1 MNLSEKTV
9 ERLLLC
15 RRELLKYRFID
26 KPHIFSNDLARILNI
41 KPEQLRQDFLTAG
54 VSAGSNRNGYDV
66 NLLIEEIEEKVALK
80 QMKKVAFIGDAS
92 LVDVYKN
99 FIDSGLIEFQI
110 TAIFSF
116 NPENKSLHN
125 IPCFTFDK
133 MTEIIPKLNIE
144 IVIVAACAELVK
156 DIVDSLSLCNIK
168 GIINLSSEN
177 ILPGKEMVVE
187 NFDLLSAIE
196 KVNFRLNF
204 NEELKKFKSKAKKL

>member
-1 MNLSEKTV
+1 MLF
-9 ERLLLC
+9 R
-15 RRELLKYRFID
+15 
-26 KPHIFSNDLARILNI
+26 
-41 KPEQLRQDFLTAG
+41 
-54 VSAGSNRNGYDV
+54 
-66 NLLIEEIEEKVALK
+66 
-80 QMKKVAFIGDAS
+80 S